1 MKTRIKWLLAIL
13 LLFAALAMAAGPDV
27 RLKDFDGKD
36 RNANEFIGQ
45 GKWVVVAIW
54 SSDCPIC
61 RRDIYHMTFFHD
73 EHRKSDAVVLGL
85 SIDGYADREKAQ
97 GFVNDQSLNFPNLIG
112 EWTDAARLG
121 PGDFVGTPTYYF
133 FSPEGKYMTQRIG
146 PLTQEQANDI
156 LHELQKKKTKAN
168 KK

>member
-1 MKTRIKWLLAIL
+1 MKAQMRWLAAIFLLLAS
-13 LLFAALAMAAGPDV
+13 LAMAAGPDV

-36 RNANEFIGQ
+36 LNASEFIGQ
-45 GKWVVVAIW
+45 GKWVVVAVW
-54 SSDCPIC
+54 SADCPIC

-85 SIDGYADREKAQ
+85 SIDGYANREKAQ
-97 GFVNDQSLNFPNLIG
+97 GFINDQSLNFQNLIG

-121 PGDFVGTPTYYF
+121 PGSFVGTPTYYF
-133 FSPEGKYMTQRIG
+133 YSPEGKYMTQRIG

-156 LHELQKKKTKAN
+156 LHELQKKQTKAN

>member
-1 MKTRIKWLLAIL
+1 MKAQMRWLAAIFLLLAS
-13 LLFAALAMAAGPDV
+13 LAMAAGPDV
-27 RLKDFDGKD
+27 RLKDMDGKD

-45 GKWVVVAIW
+45 GKWVVVTVW
-54 SSDCPIC
+54 SADCPIC

-121 PGDFVGTPTYYF
+121 PGNFVGTPTYYF
-133 FSPEGKYMTQRIG
+133 YSPEGKYMTQRIG
-146 PLTQEQANDI
+146 PLTQDQANGI
-156 LHELQKKKTKAN
+156 LRDLQKKQIKAD

>member
-1 MKTRIKWLLAIL
+1 MKAKIRWFMAIL
-13 LLFAALAMAAGPDV
+13 LLLASFAMAAGPDV

-45 GKWVVVAIW
+45 GKWVVVAVW
-54 SSDCPIC
+54 SADCPIC

-73 EHRKSDAVVLGL
+73 EHRKSDAIVLGL
-85 SIDGYADREKAQ
+85 SIDGYVDREKAQ
-97 GFVNDQSLNFPNLIG
+97 GFINDQSLNFPNLIG
-112 EWTDAARLG
+112 EPSDAERLG
-121 PGDFVGTPTYYF
+121 PGMFVGTPTYYF
-133 FSPEGKYMTQRIG
+133 YSPEGKYMTQRIG

-156 LHELQKKKTKAN
+156 LRELQKKQTKAI